1 MCGEC
6 ATIAAPGRVTK
17 CWPGPPAGQPVRCRP
32 IRGRP
37 EKQWPIRKQ
46 EEIPPISGRSFVYF
60 TSYLCASYQ
69 MRWYSNWE
77 LFFSWLPGARRKNT
91 ARLNLRPVSHH
102 FTLFPLKLICQTLSK
117 SYRFVC
123 VYSFSLCYLF
133 LFLFL
138 SDYLSPTCLL
148 SNIWINTLT

>member
-1 MCGEC
+1 MYLIIYDI
-6 ATIAAPGRVTK
+6 TRNNISPRSVIIAASFLCALKQLSAWKRLNLMFVNILTPRIQWWV
-17 CWPGPPAGQPVRCRP
+17 CRP

-77 LFFSWLPGARRKNT
+77 LFFSWLHLLGSRRRRYEVSSNKSPSRNNNQNIYRLVQIKN
-91 ARLNLRPVSHH
+91 
-102 FTLFPLKLICQTLSK
+102 
-117 SYRFVC
+117 YFV
-123 VYSFSLCYLF
+123 
-133 LFLFL
+133 
-138 SDYLSPTCLL
+138 LL
-148 SNIWINTLT
+148 G